1 MNSNEIRE
9 LELIEKIKLQ
19 DSEAL
24 KQLCNI
30 YQPLIR
36 SISNN
41 YFFRIYDYQ
50 DWQQEAMIVCYSCAQ
65 SFSRE
70 RGSFAGYFRRR
81 LTNHIISLIRK
92 HWSLK
97 SKINNSAASWE
108 YISEFGVGEIE
119 CGISELIVPLGDL
132 YTEIVEKLSN
142 LELAALMIVLG
153 QADEERVIMNLNID
167 KKVMQRA
174 KSRMMNKF
182 RDVLFE

>member
-41 YFFRIYDYQ
+41 YFLRIYDYQ

-81 LTNHIISLIRK
+81 LTRHL
-92 HWSLK
+92 
-97 SKINNSAASWE
+97 
-108 YISEFGVGEIE
+108 
-119 CGISELIVPLGDL
+119 C
-132 YTEIVEKLSN
+132 
-142 LELAALMIVLG
+142 
-153 QADEERVIMNLNID
+153 
-167 KKVMQRA
+167 
-174 KSRMMNKF
+174 NKF
-182 RDVLFE
+182 VQYLFGWFLLLLLSQLQKAR